1 MVRSDLQV
9 QNVSEYL
16 EIMQIHYLSEKSL
29 DIWQHL
35 KNNLEINRA
44 PNNCDI
50 FDM

>member
-29 DIWQHL
+29 DI
-35 KNNLEINRA
+35 
-44 PNNCDI
+44 
-50 FDM
+50 